1 MNLLNILLKKAK
13 SIIREKL
20 YNIMVKRK
28 MTEAQREAAAK
39 NLAKARAAKK
49 PPKLAN
55 VHHTVKALPDD
66 DTLSY
71 ASVRKWIKTQEG
83 LVKSARLTE
92 RSRNKDI
99 SQKDKNKAMRTRIG
113 AQAYIRSIKNYISTG
128 DWSTMYYGEFE
139 DQLMGWVTVA
149 PVGEKI

>member
-1 MNLLNILLKKAK
+1 MMNEDEKQEKINKRMAALRAK
-13 SIIREKL
+13 R
-20 YNIMVKRK
+20 
-28 MTEAQREAAAK
+28 
-39 NLAKARAAKK
+39 K

-71 ASVRKWIKTQEG
+71 ASVKKWIKTQEG
-83 LVKSARLTE
+83 IVKSARLTE

-139 DQLMGWVTVA
+139 DQLMGWKVVA
-149 PVGEKI
+149 PAGRDINSK

>member
-1 MNLLNILLKKAK
+1 MMSEDEKQEKINKRMAALRAK
-13 SIIREKL
+13 R
-20 YNIMVKRK
+20 
-28 MTEAQREAAAK
+28 
-39 NLAKARAAKK
+39 K

-71 ASVRKWIKTQEG
+71 ANVRKWIKTQEG
-83 LVKSARLTE
+83 IVKSARLTE

-99 SQKDKNKAMRTRIG
+99 SQKDKDKAMRTRIG

-139 DQLMGWVTVA
+139 DQLMGWKVVA
-149 PVGEKI
+149 PAGRDINSN

>member
-1 MNLLNILLKKAK
+1 MSEDEKQEKINKRMAALRAK
-13 SIIREKL
+13 R
-20 YNIMVKRK
+20 
-28 MTEAQREAAAK
+28 
-39 NLAKARAAKK
+39 K

-71 ASVRKWIKTQEG
+71 ANVRKWIKTQEG
-83 LVKSARLTE
+83 IVKSARLTE

-99 SQKDKNKAMRTRIG
+99 SQKDKDKAMRTRIG

-139 DQLMGWVTVA
+139 DQLMGWKIVA
-149 PVGEKI
+149 PVGRDINSN

>member
-1 MNLLNILLKKAK
+1 MMSEDEKQEKINKRMAALRAK
-13 SIIREKL
+13 R
-20 YNIMVKRK
+20 
-28 MTEAQREAAAK
+28 
-39 NLAKARAAKK
+39 K

-71 ASVRKWIKTQEG
+71 ANVRKWIKTQEG
-83 LVKSARLTE
+83 IVKSARLTE

-128 DWSTMYYGEFE
+128 DWSAMYYGEFE
-139 DQLMGWVTVA
+139 DQLMGWKVIA
-149 PVGEKI
+149 PAGRDINSSNN

>member
-1 MNLLNILLKKAK
+1 MMSEDEKQEKINKRMAALRAK
-13 SIIREKL
+13 R
-20 YNIMVKRK
+20 
-28 MTEAQREAAAK
+28 
-39 NLAKARAAKK
+39 K

-71 ASVRKWIKTQEG
+71 ASVKKWIKTQEG
-83 LVKSARLTE
+83 IVKSARLTE

-139 DQLMGWVTVA
+139 DQLMG
-149 PVGEKI
+149 

>member
-1 MNLLNILLKKAK
+1 MMSEDEKQEKINKRMAALRAK
-13 SIIREKL
+13 R
-20 YNIMVKRK
+20 
-28 MTEAQREAAAK
+28 
-39 NLAKARAAKK
+39 K

-71 ASVRKWIKTQEG
+71 ASVKKWIKTQEG
-83 LVKSARLTE
+83 IVKSARLTE

-128 DWSTMYYGEFE
+128 DWSAMYYGEFE
-139 DQLMGWVTVA
+139 DQLMGWKVVA
-149 PVGEKI
+149 PAGRDINSSNN

>member
-1 MNLLNILLKKAK
+1 MMSEDEKQEKINKRMAALRAK
-13 SIIREKL
+13 R
-20 YNIMVKRK
+20 
-28 MTEAQREAAAK
+28 
-39 NLAKARAAKK
+39 K

-71 ASVRKWIKTQEG
+71 ANVRKWIKTQEG

-139 DQLMGWVTVA
+139 DQLMGWKIVA
-149 PVGEKI
+149 PVGRDINSN

>member
-1 MNLLNILLKKAK
+1 MMSEDEKQEKINKRMAALRAK
-13 SIIREKL
+13 R
-20 YNIMVKRK
+20 
-28 MTEAQREAAAK
+28 
-39 NLAKARAAKK
+39 K

-71 ASVRKWIKTQEG
+71 ASVKKWIKTQEG
-83 LVKSARLTE
+83 IVKSARLTE

-139 DQLMGWVTVA
+139 DQLMGWKVVA
-149 PVGEKI
+149 PASRDINSSNN

>member
-1 MNLLNILLKKAK
+1 MMSEDEKQEKINKRMAALRAK
-13 SIIREKL
+13 R
-20 YNIMVKRK
+20 
-28 MTEAQREAAAK
+28 
-39 NLAKARAAKK
+39 K

-71 ASVRKWIKTQEG
+71 ANVRKWIKTQEG

>member
-1 MNLLNILLKKAK
+1 MMNEDEKQEKINKRMAALRAK
-13 SIIREKL
+13 R
-20 YNIMVKRK
+20 
-28 MTEAQREAAAK
+28 
-39 NLAKARAAKK
+39 K

-71 ASVRKWIKTQEG
+71 ASVKKWIKTQEG
-83 LVKSARLTE
+83 IVKSARLTE

-139 DQLMGWVTVA
+139 DKLMRWKVIA
-149 PVGEKI
+149 PVGRDINSK